1 MTDIL
6 EPEVVEQ
13 PEQPE
18 PKAAPKKA
26 APKKVTYTVIYEF
39 KDLQD
44 NNHIYRVGDVYPR
57 PKKRPSKARI
67 AELMGD
73 KNKLGR
79 PLIEVTEE

>member
-18 PKAAPKKA
+18 SKA
-26 APKKVTYTVIYEF
+26 APKKVTYIVISAF
-39 KDLQD
+39 MDLQD
-44 NNHIYRVGDVYPR
+44 NDYIYRVGDVYPR

-73 KNKLGR
+73 KNKLGM
-79 PLIEVTEE
+79 PLIEVVEE